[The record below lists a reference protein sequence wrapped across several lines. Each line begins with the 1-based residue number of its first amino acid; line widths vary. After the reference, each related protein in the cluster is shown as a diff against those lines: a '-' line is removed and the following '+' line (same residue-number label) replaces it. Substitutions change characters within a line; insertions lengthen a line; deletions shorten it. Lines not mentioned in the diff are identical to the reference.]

1 MAITFTTL
9 DGCTINE
16 VQAEMVK
23 YQYSILKNQI
33 EQQEM
38 KYNATKDNFD
48 ATFLSMHKERLN
60 AFKLA
65 LTCMGIEIVDGDSNG
80 N

>member
-1 MAITFTTL
+1 MAITFSTL
-9 DGCTINE
+9 NGCEINE
-16 VQAEMVK
+16 VQKEMVK

-33 EQQEM
+33 EHHEM

-48 ATFLSMHKERLN
+48 STFLSMHKERLN

-65 LTCMGIEIVDGDSNG
+65 LSCMGIEIIDGDSNG